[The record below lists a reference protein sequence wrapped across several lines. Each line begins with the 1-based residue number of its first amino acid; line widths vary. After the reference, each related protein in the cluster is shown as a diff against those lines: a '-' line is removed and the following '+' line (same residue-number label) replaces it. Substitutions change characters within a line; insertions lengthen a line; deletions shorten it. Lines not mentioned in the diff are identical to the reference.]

1 MQDARLPQLLLLLL
15 FVLLL
20 LLLLFNWTL
29 CERAQHLAGD
39 CRDVHSLWCETGS
52 VIDSCLKTDQENLE
66 VIGRDVGECNPWE
79 PIHAMLHRT
88 TLGRH
93 ALEAFGP
100 SRPNRVACNG
110 CSVSQWDSQTS
121 RGIKDLH
128 MTGPR
133 WGRRQGRGGSVEV
146 PALALADRVTCS
158 SCQMLCRPAQE
169 SWHV

>member
-1 MQDARLPQLLLLLL
+1 
-15 FVLLL
+15 
-20 LLLLFNWTL
+20 
-29 CERAQHLAGD
+29 
-39 CRDVHSLWCETGS
+39 
-52 VIDSCLKTDQENLE
+52 
-66 VIGRDVGECNPWE
+66 
-79 PIHAMLHRT
+79 MLHRT

-158 SCQMLCRPAQE
+158 SCQMLCSAGLRRRAGTFEQTCCCTSRAAAAVQKDHSSPLSRKSRLEPSVAGPWPRPTANAVWRIGPWPRLWCLLSQRRQ
-169 SWHV
+169 WRLLLGAFDFFRHG